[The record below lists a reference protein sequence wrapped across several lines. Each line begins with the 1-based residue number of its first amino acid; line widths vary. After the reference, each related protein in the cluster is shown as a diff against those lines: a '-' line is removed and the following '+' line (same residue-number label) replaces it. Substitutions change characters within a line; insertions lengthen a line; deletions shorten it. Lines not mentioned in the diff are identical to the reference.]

1 MDTQILKLPGIEL
14 KVVNTQRP
22 YPHQLQ
28 ISPEKVDKHG
38 EFIHPIFTHPFPVR
52 GISEI
57 IVELSAL
64 FQLIFKIDILLKIF
78 RIGMHGSQFKHIDD
92 LSLFT
97 HPFRSE
103 EHTSEL
109 QS

>member
-57 IVELSAL
+57 IVELSPL
-64 FQLIFKIDILLKIF
+64 FELIFKINILLKIF
-78 RIGMHGSQFKHIDD
+78 RIGMHGTSA
-92 LSLFT
+92 
-97 HPFRSE
+97 

-109 QS
+109 QSRGHLV